1 MRAPIKENT
10 SVAKALSLTTW
21 KPIVSLLRFNQAGL
35 SLKFNSA
42 VLLNSSSYLCT
53 VHSYTLKQTQ
63 LHAKR
68 NLSDEMTG
76 MKCALGNELFGILQL
91 KGEDALRP
99 DDAAGRLLCR
109 NVNSVWL
116 QLSQS
121 VSKTV
126 YEAAVEKVESE
137 RVVLRMSSKACSDL
151 KLFDTCDVSVNAQF
165 QLNRWPICEM
175 HEAVDRLTPGQLER
189 LVFPEQRAPTAHVV
203 NEVSR
208 KEKLL

>member
-1 MRAPIKENT
+1 MSAPIKENA
-10 SVAKALSLTTW
+10 SVAEALSLTTW

-35 SLKFNSA
+35 SLKFNSV

-63 LHAKR
+63 LHAER
-68 NLSDEMTG
+68 YLSNEMTG
-76 MKCALGNELFGILQL
+76 MKCALGNELFGILPL
-91 KGEDALRP
+91 PGEDALRP
-99 DDAAGRLLCR
+99 DDAAGRLLYR

-189 LVFPEQRAPTAHVV
+189 LVFPGQRSPTAPVI

-208 KEKLL
+208 

>member
-1 MRAPIKENT
+1 M
-10 SVAKALSLTTW
+10 L
-21 KPIVSLLRFNQAGL
+21 
-35 SLKFNSA
+35 
-42 VLLNSSSYLCT
+42 
-53 VHSYTLKQTQ
+53 SYTLNQTQ
-63 LHAKR
+63 LHAER
-68 NLSDEMTG
+68 NFFDEMAG
-76 MKCALGNELFGILQL
+76 MKCALKNELYGILRLQ
-91 KGEDALRP
+91 DALRP
-99 DDAAGRLLCR
+99 DDAAGRLLYR

-175 HEAVDRLTPGQLER
+175 HETVDRLTPDQLER
-189 LVFPEQRAPTAHVV
+189 LVFPGQRAPTAPVV
-203 NEVSR
+203 NEVSI
-208 KEKLL
+208 